1 MERLAVPHARARSA
15 LASGRGPDRVLV
27 ACGNQAGFFAR
38 FFALRG
44 RVLPCDPLKTL
55 PRNVR
60 LSPLPKLH
68 APDRKLNQPLL
79 YFAFAALR
87 DALGI
92 ILSISANQCP
102 PRSSPTSP
110 GCSPARS
117 PRSPRSSRDR

>member
-1 MERLAVPHARARSA
+1 MERLAVQHARARSA

-27 ACGNQAGFFAR
+27 ACGNQAGFFAG

-79 YFAFAALR
+79 YLR
-87 DALGI
+87 IRGCGRRI
-92 ILSISANQCP
+92 GYNTEILSISANQCP

-110 GCSPARS
+110 G
-117 PRSPRSSRDR
+117 

>member
-27 ACGNQAGFFAR
+27 ACGNQAGFFVF

-60 LSPLPKLH
+60 LSPLPKLD
-68 APDRKLNQPLL
+68 APDRSET
-79 YFAFAALR
+79 AAIVPSLR
-87 DALGI
+87 RPGRRPGYNTVHVGQ
-92 ILSISANQCP
+92 SMSAEI
-102 PRSSPTSP
+102 
-110 GCSPARS
+110 
-117 PRSPRSSRDR
+117 